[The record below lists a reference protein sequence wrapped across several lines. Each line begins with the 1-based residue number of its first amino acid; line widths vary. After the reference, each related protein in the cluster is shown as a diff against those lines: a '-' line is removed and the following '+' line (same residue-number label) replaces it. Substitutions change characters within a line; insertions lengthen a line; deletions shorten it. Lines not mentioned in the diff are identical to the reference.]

1 MRFSYASPARLADI
15 PCLDAASLRAAILTQ
30 VAHGWRVLA
39 FFGLPRA
46 LYAQGELALV
56 AGNTAAAG
64 LCCVMAH
71 DQRQELWASRCLP
84 LERYASMSQE
94 CPQLQRFE
102 REVCEAWGIVPEG
115 HPWLKPVRYTTPASG
130 AERPGPAQ
138 CDHYRVEGG
147 QVHEVAVGPVHAGI
161 IEPGHFRF
169 QCYGENVLNL
179 EISLGFQYYKNNKRR
194 YF

>member
-84 LERYASMSQE
+84 LER
-94 CPQLQRFE
+94 
-102 REVCEAWGIVPEG
+102 
-115 HPWLKPVRYTTPASG
+115 
-130 AERPGPAQ
+130 
-138 CDHYRVEGG
+138 
-147 QVHEVAVGPVHAGI
+147 
-161 IEPGHFRF
+161 
-169 QCYGENVLNL
+169 
-179 EISLGFQYYKNNKRR
+179 
-194 YF
+194 

>member
-71 DQRQELWASRCLP
+71 DQRQELWASRC
-84 LERYASMSQE
+84 
-94 CPQLQRFE
+94 
-102 REVCEAWGIVPEG
+102 
-115 HPWLKPVRYTTPASG
+115 PAAG
-130 AERPGPAQ
+130 TL
-138 CDHYRVEGG
+138 C
-147 QVHEVAVGPVHAGI
+147 VHE
-161 IEPGHFRF
+161 PGMPAAPALRA
-169 QCYGENVLNL
+169 
-179 EISLGFQYYKNNKRR
+179 
-194 YF
+194 

>member
-71 DQRQELWASRCLP
+71 DQRQAAGTLC
-84 LERYASMSQE
+84 
-94 CPQLQRFE
+94 
-102 REVCEAWGIVPEG
+102 
-115 HPWLKPVRYTTPASG
+115 
-130 AERPGPAQ
+130 
-138 CDHYRVEGG
+138 
-147 QVHEVAVGPVHAGI
+147 VHE
-161 IEPGHFRF
+161 PGMPAAPALRA
-169 QCYGENVLNL
+169 
-179 EISLGFQYYKNNKRR
+179 
-194 YF
+194 

>member
-64 LCCVMAH
+64 LC
-71 DQRQELWASRCLP
+71 
-84 LERYASMSQE
+84 
-94 CPQLQRFE
+94 
-102 REVCEAWGIVPEG
+102 
-115 HPWLKPVRYTTPASG
+115 G
-130 AERPGPAQ
+130 AFNRLL
-138 CDHYRVEGG
+138 DGG
-147 QVHEVAVGPVHAGI
+147 AALFTDKVIHIQ
-161 IEPGHFRF
+161 
-169 QCYGENVLNL
+169 
-179 EISLGFQYYKNNKRR
+179 SS
-194 YF
+194 